1 MKIIRNILTTAF
13 TLMLVVSCTEK
24 SEEDIFKIYPIK
36 DPQNVRLSDHTENS
50 LTISWD
56 EIEEAIFYQVQLFD
70 ADDSESPIADFRIND
85 ESSYT
90 FSELNKDGLYNARV
104 RVFVEKTKSS
114 EWVYMMTDDGRWAT
128 LNPIIGMV
136 DNIKVVENALKLL
149 NSTSST
155 LTVSWTFNQQ
165 SELSNKYTIE
175 IFRDKACTDLELSW
189 NDIGGTD
196 LFPEYLRYTFSGL
209 ESNKSYFIKVTDL
222 TNNLLSGVKE
232 FKTQHPLPAVGGDVL
247 LTQDFANF
255 IHGGDITYVAAGYS
269 VTASGRTA
277 YNKATGNN
285 PVDPAIGMNPAKWT
299 AEFNVFDGGGV
310 TPAYTRSVGMEG
322 WGKDGNTST
331 RAGYIKI
338 GGNKG
343 IARLYTPELSSLE
356 GNSTVKV
363 TFKSAMYKESGTSYS
378 SEILVQAVDNAVFDD
393 QGRITNLD
401 AIDIKDDKLISIENA
416 DGFFAEYEVTLE
428 NVTPNTRIVFGSNPD
443 RQSENRTRFLLDEIV
458 ISKL

>member
-149 NSTSST
+149 NST
-155 LTVSWTFNQQ
+155 
-165 SELSNKYTIE
+165 
-175 IFRDKACTDLELSW
+175 
-189 NDIGGTD
+189 
-196 LFPEYLRYTFSGL
+196 LF
-209 ESNKSYFIKVTDL
+209 
-222 TNNLLSGVKE
+222 
-232 FKTQHPLPAVGGDVL
+232 
-247 LTQDFANF
+247 
-255 IHGGDITYVAAGYS
+255 
-269 VTASGRTA
+269 
-277 YNKATGNN
+277 
-285 PVDPAIGMNPAKWT
+285 
-299 AEFNVFDGGGV
+299 
-310 TPAYTRSVGMEG
+310 
-322 WGKDGNTST
+322 
-331 RAGYIKI
+331 
-338 GGNKG
+338 
-343 IARLYTPELSSLE
+343 
-356 GNSTVKV
+356 
-363 TFKSAMYKESGTSYS
+363 
-378 SEILVQAVDNAVFDD
+378 
-393 QGRITNLD
+393 
-401 AIDIKDDKLISIENA
+401 
-416 DGFFAEYEVTLE
+416 
-428 NVTPNTRIVFGSNPD
+428 
-443 RQSENRTRFLLDEIV
+443 
-458 ISKL
+458 